1 MPFYVP
7 LGPRGLIFQFGS
19 LATGLM
25 GGYVYW
31 LAARKRFKA
40 AKPVP
45 LPVRDDRE
53 RPRGR

>member
-19 LATGLM
+19 LATGLL

-40 AKPVP
+40 ARPMP
-45 LPVRDDRE
+45 IPVRDEPNR
-53 RPRGR
+53 RPR

>member
-19 LATGLM
+19 LATGLL

-31 LAARKRFKA
+31 LAARKRSKVGR
-40 AKPVP
+40 PVP
-45 LPVRDDRE
+45 IPVRSRDDR
-53 RPRGR
+53 RPR

>member
-19 LATGLM
+19 LATGLL

-31 LAARKRFKA
+31 LAARRRLKTV
-40 AKPVP
+40 KPVP
-45 LPVRDDRE
+45 IPVRDEPTR
-53 RPRGR
+53 RPR